1 MTNTYNDVYTK
12 ANSKDCSVQEFRDIL
27 WQYVEDEMIK
37 VLKSGDVDI
46 KLIKTLV
53 NYRGNS
59 YGAHAMLL
67 DMAPIKSLYEDIG
80 WFILNYADAHKDS
93 CKNTHYCYCF
103 EDSMDAYMSARKTK
117 KVIEDKICDN
127 PLIQNLYKN
136 GHRAFAIKAVRLL
149 VEGDKDNKNAD
160 KAMQKALYN
169 MRAYDFFKILKKVV
183 EELGE

>member
-1 MTNTYNDVYTK
+1 MTNTYSDVYTK

-37 VLKSGDVDI
+37 ILKSGYVDI

-53 NYRGNS
+53 NYSGNS
-59 YGAHAMLL
+59 FGAHAILL
-67 DMAPIKSLYEDIG
+67 DMAPIKSLYEDISC
-80 WFILNYADAHKDS
+80 FILNYADAHKDS

-117 KVIEDKICDN
+117 KIVADKICDN
-127 PLIQNLYKN
+127 PLIQNLYEN
-136 GHRAFAIKAVRLL
+136 GHHAFANKAVRLL
-149 VEGDKDNKNAD
+149 IENDEENKSAD
-160 KAMQKALYN
+160 KTMQKALYN
-169 MRAYDFFKILKKVV
+169 MRAYDFFKTLEKVV

>member
-37 VLKSGDVDI
+37 ILKSGNVDI

-53 NYRGNS
+53 NYSGNGF
-59 YGAHAMLL
+59 GAHAMLL
-67 DMAPIKSLYEDIG
+67 DMAPIKSLYEDIHG
-80 WFILNYADAHKDS
+80 FIMEYASTHENSWHGTTCRHDFKD
-93 CKNTHYCYCF
+93 N
-103 EDSMDAYMSARKTK
+103 MDAYISARKTK
-117 KVIEDKICDN
+117 KIVADKICDN

-136 GHRAFAIKAVRLL
+136 GHSAFANKAIRLL
-149 VEGDKDNKNAD
+149 VKGDKENKSAN
-160 KAMQKALYN
+160 KVQQRALYN
-169 MRAYDFFKILKKVV
+169 MRAYDFFKTLEKVV